1 MYVVRKRAINVTTS
15 VRVHIEVGHLIF
27 FWGFEETFTS
37 THRVT
42 VINAKIILNLSFKRN
57 DVFKKRNQNQ
67 NYDTFF
73 FKVISYLISYHVIS
87 CFKLSIN
94 DEPQSK
100 AIF

>member
-1 MYVVRKRAINVTTS
+1 M
-15 VRVHIEVGHLIF
+15 IF

-37 THRVT
+37 KHQVT

-73 FKVISYLISYHVIS
+73 LSYLISYHVIS

-94 DEPQSK
+94 DEPQIK